1 VQRLVHAL
9 VCNMEVT
16 VGLFDDAVPG
26 GAIAKPLM
34 IALGALLVG
43 KMMTGGGQQTAP
55 AAGAG
60 DQPQTGGLGG
70 GLTGGLAGGLAGG
83 LGGLLD
89 RLTQAGHSDAA
100 NSWVGTGPNVPI
112 QPGQLGSALGQ
123 TTITDLA
130 QHSGMSEQELLAQLA
145 KVLPGVVDKLTP
157 GGNLPSH
164 AQVRDA
170 IGPSMT

>member
-1 VQRLVHAL
+1 VQRVVYPL
-9 VCNMEVT
+9 VCDTEET

-43 KMMTGGGQQTAP
+43 KMIGGGGQQAAAP
-55 AAGAG
+55 ASGAEG
-60 DQPQTGGLGG
+60 QPQTGGLP
-70 GLTGGLAGGLAGG
+70 GGLAGGLAGG

-89 RLTQAGHSDAA
+89 RLTQAGHSDVA
-100 NSWVGTGPNVPI
+100 NSWVGTGPNAPI

-130 QHSGMSEQELLAQLA
+130 RHSGMSEQELLAQLA

-157 GGNLPSH
+157 GGAVPSH
-164 AQVRDA
+164 AQVQEA
-170 IGPSMT
+170 IGPSMTT

>member
-1 VQRLVHAL
+1 
-9 VCNMEVT
+9 

-34 IALGALLVG
+34 VALGALLVG
-43 KMMTGGGQQTAP
+43 KMISGGGQQAAP

-60 DQPQTGGLGG
+60 GQPQ
-70 GLTGGLAGGLAGG
+70 TGGLAGGLAGGLVGG

-89 RLTQAGHSDAA
+89 RLTQAGHSDVA

-112 QPGQLGSALGQ
+112 QAGQLGSALGQ

-130 QHSGMSEQELLAQLA
+130 QHSGMSEQELLAELA

-157 GGNLPSH
+157 GGNIPSH
-164 AQVRDA
+164 AQVQQA